1 MCQLDSYA
9 VPQMWELCLIAIMTP
24 VLGASLPLH
33 SQSVIR
39 STSEG
44 FHYYQGNNI
53 FPNYETINQ
62 FLCIIITNAILVN
75 PKISVMSILSNCGDE
90 MMP

>member
-33 SQSVIR
+33 SQSIIR

-44 FHYYQGNNI
+44 FHYYQGNI
-53 FPNYETINQ
+53 TFPNSETNQ
-62 FLCIIITNAILVN
+62 FLCIIIITNAILVD
-75 PKISVMSILSNCGDE
+75 PKITLEVS
-90 MMP
+90 